1 MYEKQ
6 NRIGEDLAV
15 FIDAVAAKRD
25 NGAVDEVT
33 MTRLQQ
39 IHREAQFYWDFIWVE
54 NSEGFHNWAE
64 AHRVL
69 DKADALIKEGM
80 EVLDSV

>member
-1 MYEKQ
+1 
-6 NRIGEDLAV
+6 
-15 FIDAVAAKRD
+15 
-25 NGAVDEVT
+25 

-54 NSEGFHNWAE
+54 NSNGFHNWDE

-69 DKADALIKEGM
+69 DKAEALINEGM
-80 EVLDSV
+80 GVLDSV